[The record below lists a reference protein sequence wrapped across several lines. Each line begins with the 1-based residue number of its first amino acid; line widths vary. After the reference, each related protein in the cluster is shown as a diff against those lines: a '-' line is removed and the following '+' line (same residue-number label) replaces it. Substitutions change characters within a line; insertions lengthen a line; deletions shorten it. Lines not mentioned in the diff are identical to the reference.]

1 MHTKFY
7 THDLK
12 QRRLSIFR
20 AARGDAMLQN
30 IAMFLGKK
38 DERISLVFCPAG
50 ESVRRWKSMGRRFRS
65 NADRDQ
71 SGSDFYLVAAK
82 FPFSRINSVA
92 PDFVCALVS
101 VVRIT

>member
-38 DERISLVFCPAG
+38 GRVREFPWCFVPQGKASVGGNPWVVGFGATPTETSPAVIFIS
-50 ESVRRWKSMGRRFRS
+50 
-65 NADRDQ
+65 
-71 SGSDFYLVAAK
+71 
-82 FPFSRINSVA
+82 
-92 PDFVCALVS
+92 
-101 VVRIT
+101 